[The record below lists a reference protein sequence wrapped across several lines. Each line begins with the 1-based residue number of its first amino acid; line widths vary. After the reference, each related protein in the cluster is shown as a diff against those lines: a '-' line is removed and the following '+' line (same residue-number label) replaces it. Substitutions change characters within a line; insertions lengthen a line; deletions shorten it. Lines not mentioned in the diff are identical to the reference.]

1 MIELELITSTKRCG
15 TFLLLLLVAFFPFI
29 WEKSEAKSILTKLK
43 FIWPFY
49 AVRTHIHAHTL
60 THFVSFHWHKHS
72 LRRREA
78 VWCRKTTK
86 RRPELVCFTVCSFSF
101 IFRCVYLSFYRS
113 IGLRHFVESLLF
125 SNVFAQVSFFLK
137 KRKKMQRSV

>member
-15 TFLLLLLVAFFPFI
+15 TFLLLLLVACFPFI

-49 AVRTHIHAHTL
+49 AVRTHIHAHTHTL
-60 THFVSFHWHKHS
+60 CFISFHWHKHS

-86 RRPELVCFTVCSFSF
+86 RRPELVCFTVCFFPLFFVVFISLSIVLLDYDISLSHFYSPTYSFKC
-101 IFRCVYLSFYRS
+101 R
-113 IGLRHFVESLLF
+113 
-125 SNVFAQVSFFLK
+125 FF
-137 KRKKMQRSV
+137 